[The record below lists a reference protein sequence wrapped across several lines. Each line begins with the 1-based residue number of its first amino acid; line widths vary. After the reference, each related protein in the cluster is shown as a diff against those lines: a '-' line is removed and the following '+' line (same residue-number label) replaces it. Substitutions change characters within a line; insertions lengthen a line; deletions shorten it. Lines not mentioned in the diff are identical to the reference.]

1 MPFSSGLFI
10 STVMSVYI
18 AISSILG
25 EKKESPWD
33 SIGFAICGSIMGWI
47 AMELFVIGLRMS
59 KSALASYAD
68 SCGIL
73 VPFMFDAIALKRP
86 ILKTDWIAI
95 TLIISLQITMATRA
109 LRKKQE
115 EI

>member
-10 STVMSVYI
+10 STVMGVYLC
-18 AISSILG
+18 ISSMLG
-25 EKKESPWD
+25 YKKESPWD
-33 SIGFAICGSIMGWI
+33 SIVFAICGSVMGWI

-73 VPFMFDAIALKRP
+73 IPFMFDAIALKRP
-86 ILKTDWIAI
+86 ILKTDWIAL
-95 TLIISLQITMATRA
+95 TLIISLQVMMATRA
-109 LRKKQE
+109 LRKKKE
-115 EI
+115 DV